1 MESHLYLLWQVDIRN
16 SVKNDLF
23 IVKEYHLQPSE
34 IKQMP
39 YYQYEWMLED
49 IKEEQKKIEEQRR
62 QEELNRK
69 NNYKTPKIPT
79 PKMPTVRMP
88 KF

>member
-23 IVKEYHLQPSE
+23 IVKEYHIQPSE
-34 IKQMP
+34 ILRMP
-39 YYQYEWMLED
+39 YYQYEWILDD
-49 IKEEQKKIEEQRR
+49 IREEQKKLEEQRK

-69 NNYKTPKIPT
+69 DYKIPKIQTPKL
-79 PKMPTVRMP
+79 PTVRMP
-88 KF
+88 RF